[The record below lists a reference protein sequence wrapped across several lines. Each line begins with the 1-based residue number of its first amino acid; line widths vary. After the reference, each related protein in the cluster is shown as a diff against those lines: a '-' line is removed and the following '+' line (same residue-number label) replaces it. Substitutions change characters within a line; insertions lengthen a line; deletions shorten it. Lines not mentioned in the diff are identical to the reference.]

1 VATITLF
8 PLDRIFH
15 ARNSTCHYIFRNL
28 DAEPIRVPVSS
39 EGFPV
44 NRFAVVVGVLL
55 AAFIFSCNSS
65 SLTGLDIDN
74 SYDPNKPYAWV
85 YDDCGD
91 SLRVNWRYSPNHPGD
106 VTKLVFDSVTVP
118 AVRMRQYVTKTDTA
132 LVTLKVGVAL
142 NVSAGRWELKERQA
156 ETIKA
161 DYYEVIYPILCPGIV
176 APKITTQPENVT
188 VDDGGLA
195 VFHVEATDGTPAKSG
210 YDYYGYYDSYDYNTY
225 TWYVNG
231 TEYPYAGPSFAYLAA
246 YPGDHNAKVKVVV
259 NNGYAKVTSR
269 TVTLTVNAT
278 PPDLINLHTVLAYD
292 FWYTYFGGGYYQVD
306 TLTAGADSAWV
317 KASVR
322 GTGVTYQW
330 YRNGSLITGAGASL
344 LSLGIPRKSDS
355 GTVVKCVITNPRGK
369 DSATTVVRVKMP
381 PWGTLTG
388 FYAAPVNTSYG
399 SLLDFDTTSSYI
411 SNSPGASVTAS
422 QERLDLVVAQVGTG
436 NFRLLTPKFA
446 RQLNVSSV
454 SALDTAR
461 LSGLKMVV
469 TAVAPATQ
477 EMAKA
482 LYDQGPAVD
491 SVAIN
496 SGGSIRGNSSNRLI
510 LKTRA
515 GRYVILQAGSNF
527 LGTSSSPIYYFT
539 GTSKG
544 TIFD

>member
-1 VATITLF
+1 
-8 PLDRIFH
+8 
-15 ARNSTCHYIFRNL
+15 
-28 DAEPIRVPVSS
+28 
-39 EGFPV
+39 
-44 NRFAVVVGVLL
+44 
-55 AAFIFSCNSS
+55 
-65 SLTGLDIDN
+65 
-74 SYDPNKPYAWV
+74 
-85 YDDCGD
+85 
-91 SLRVNWRYSPNHPGD
+91 
-106 VTKLVFDSVTVP
+106 
-118 AVRMRQYVTKTDTA
+118 MRQYVTKTDTA

-176 APKITTQPENVT
+176 APKITTQPENVA
-188 VDDGGLA
+188 VDDGA
-195 VFHVEATDGTPAKSG
+195 IASFYVEASDGTSGGTG
-210 YDYYGYYDSYDYNTY
+210 YDFNTY

-231 TEYPYAGPSFAYLAA
+231 EPYAQANPYSYNPYGSALFSFQAAYLM
-246 YPGDHNAKVKVVV
+246 HNNAKVKVVV

-330 YRNGSLITGAGASL
+330 YRNGSLITGAGDSL